1 MPHVSCWYL
10 VFHQTFVFFSCNF
23 QLIYSYIIYILQTG
37 ESMNVFWNCTI
48 LIIIFTFS
56 FIFKNNINL
65 YYLFLHHYFCG
76 SFFFVPSFLLS
87 SVLSFSLTML
97 HVRCCPRV
105 RWFSDRSWIQYITDD
120 EIHSS
125 QRIWQGQF
133 APPPNLVPGP
143 TPLPVWRDCHD
154 HMEYTQGPL
163 ANTRTLYLSQSRPQ
177 TLHVFSRLTGITKS
191 RNEIAS
197 VSHFF
202 MPAICFLSQVLCQKR
217 SG

>member
-1 MPHVSCWYL
+1 
-10 VFHQTFVFFSCNF
+10 
-23 QLIYSYIIYILQTG
+23 
-37 ESMNVFWNCTI
+37 MNVFWNCTI

-105 RWFSDRSWIQYITDD
+105 RWFSDRSWIWYITDD

-125 QRIWQGQF
+125 QRIWPGQF

-154 HMEYTQGPL
+154 HMEYTQGSL
-163 ANTRTLYLSQSRPQ
+163 ANTRTLYLTVSLVHRPCMFSVGLPGSPNLGMKLPQ
-177 TLHVFSRLTGITKS
+177 FHIFSCLPFASCNCFCAKRDLASGYQWYHKISTLH
-191 RNEIAS
+191 
-197 VSHFF
+197 
-202 MPAICFLSQVLCQKR
+202 
-217 SG
+217 